1 MQDYRD
7 GCLLNVKL
15 RGKLRPAAAAY
26 QLPEEIT
33 NLPYHYPQFMSTG
46 SNELFYNRLPV
57 NQLSLGELLTEEH
70 LFYRIPANWHVLL
83 TDVKKSTEAVTQGRH
98 ETVNMVA
105 TASMVAVL
113 NIAYKQNISVPFFF
127 GGDGATFLVPPVIL
141 EPALKALLQHQENTD
156 ANFDLKLRVGHVA
169 VEDIYNKGCQLLISK
184 LKTSDL
190 FSIPVVLGNGLAHAE
205 KIIKGDD
212 YLLIPLSA
220 EEALLDMSG
229 FECSWDRIKPPEQY
243 DEVVSLLV
251 LAKDASQ
258 QASVFKQVAD
268 TIDAVY
274 GEPEKRKPITES
286 QLKLKRTLQKIS
298 HEMRGK
304 FGRFNLLYL
313 TGTWLKLLL
322 GPLYFK
328 TRAGK
333 SYLNQLVQ
341 LSDTLVIDGKI
352 STVIS
357 GTAAQRTEL
366 EKELD
371 RLETEGAILY
381 GLYVSRESVLS
392 CYVRSR
398 NEKHVHFV
406 DGADGGYTRAAMVLK
421 QKLAKL

>member
-1 MQDYRD
+1 
-7 GCLLNVKL
+7 
-15 RGKLRPAAAAY
+15 
-26 QLPEEIT
+26 
-33 NLPYHYPQFMSTG
+33 MSDG
-46 SNELFYNRLPV
+46 SNELFYTRLPV
-57 NQLSLGELLTEEH
+57 NQLTLGELLTEEH
-70 LFYRIPANWHVLL
+70 LFYRIPANWHVVI
-83 TDVKKSTEAVTQGRH
+83 TDVKGSTLAVTEGRH

-113 NIAYKQNISVPFFF
+113 NIAYKQNITIPFFF
-127 GGDGATFLVPPVIL
+127 GGDGATFLLPPIIL
-141 EPALKALLQHQENTD
+141 KSALKALLQHQENT
-156 ANFDLKLRVGHVA
+156 AGSFGLQLRVGNVA

-212 YLLIPLSA
+212 YLLAPLSA
-220 EEALLDMSG
+220 EEGLLDMSG

-251 LAKDASQ
+251 LARDSAK
-258 QASVFKQVAD
+258 QAVTFKQVAD
-268 TIDAVY
+268 IIDKVY
-274 GEPEKRKPITES
+274 GDPEKRKPITES

-298 HEMRGK
+298 NEMRGK

-313 TGTWLKLLL
+313 AGTWLKLLM

-328 TRAGK
+328 TKAGK
-333 SYLNQLVQ
+333 TYLNQLVQ
-341 LSDTLVIDGKI
+341 LSDTLVIDGRI

-357 GTAAQRTEL
+357 GTAAQRREL
-366 EKELD
+366 EIELD
-371 RLETEGAILY
+371 SLETEGSILY

-392 CYVRSR
+392 CYVRNR

-406 DGADGGYTRAAMVLK
+406 DGADGGYTRAAMMLK
-421 QKLAKL
+421 QKLTKP